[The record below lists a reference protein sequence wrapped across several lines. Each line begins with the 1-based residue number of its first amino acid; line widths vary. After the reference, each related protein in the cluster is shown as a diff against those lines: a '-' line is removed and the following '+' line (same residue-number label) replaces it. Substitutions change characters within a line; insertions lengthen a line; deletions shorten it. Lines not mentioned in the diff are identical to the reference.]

1 MLLAQPMPRRYR
13 NHRWTG
19 RHRPGST
26 RGGGK
31 SPPLFIQRGRIVDGL
46 SIFIDVCG
54 DFGSQSET
62 YLFTLVLPSQYLL
75 FQRADLFFT
84 IELMRFKLESGRG
97 MTRPEE
103 VFFESRRKLM
113 KNYLKTIDRVRL

>member
-1 MLLAQPMPRRYR
+1 M
-13 NHRWTG
+13 
-19 RHRPGST
+19 
-26 RGGGK
+26 
-31 SPPLFIQRGRIVDGL
+31 
-46 SIFIDVCG
+46 
-54 DFGSQSET
+54 
-62 YLFTLVLPSQYLL
+62 LPSQNRL

-84 IELMRFKLESGRG
+84 IELMRFKLESDRE